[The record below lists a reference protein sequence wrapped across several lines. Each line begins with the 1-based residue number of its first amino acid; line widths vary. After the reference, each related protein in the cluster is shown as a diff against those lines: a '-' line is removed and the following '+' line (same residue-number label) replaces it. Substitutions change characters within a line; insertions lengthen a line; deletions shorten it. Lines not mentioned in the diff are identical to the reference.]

1 MPRVPLVA
9 LRCLREPPP
18 AGALIVKA
26 AWQRNVSVQVNG
38 AEKLEV
44 EHRNLRPQDAD
55 AGQMT
60 GWTHDNGNEGLG
72 YEAPANS
79 SVSAHWWNRL
89 LTLSHAR
96 RALRPL
102 RMPELE
108 AL

>member
-26 AWQRNVSVQVNG
+26 ARQRNVSVQVNG

-60 GWTHDNGNEGLG
+60 GWTHDNGNEG
-72 YEAPANS
+72 
-79 SVSAHWWNRL
+79 
-89 LTLSHAR
+89 AR
-96 RALRPL
+96 VRGAC
-102 RMPELE
+102 ELE
-108 AL
+108 CFGPLVESSFNVVSRPTGIAPS